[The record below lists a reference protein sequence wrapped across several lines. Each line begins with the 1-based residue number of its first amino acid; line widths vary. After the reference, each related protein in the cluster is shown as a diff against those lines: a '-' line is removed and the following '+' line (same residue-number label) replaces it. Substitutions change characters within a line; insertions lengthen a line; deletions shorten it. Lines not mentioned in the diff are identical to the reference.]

1 MTAQDRATT
10 VTVRVRLPAQ
20 LRILTGVP
28 GEAVVEVTGVVTQR
42 SVLDALEAAYPT
54 LRGTIRDRSSGRRRA
69 FIRFFVG
76 EEDHSHEEPD
86 ALLPSSVTG
95 GQEAFVVVG
104 AMAGG

>member
-1 MTAQDRATT
+1 LIGA
-10 VTVRVRLPAQ
+10 
-20 LRILTGVP
+20 P
-28 GEAVVEVTGVVTQR
+28 GEALVKVTGVVTQR